1 MNYRERSN
9 SCAGILVDFKI
20 QSITWFD
27 IHGELCYLS
36 YGTWNNGT
44 RSECYWRKRTH
55 LHKRMSR
62 QKQHTSHPV
71 QMAIHLK
78 PTSVSGISLL
88 LQATSLTYN
97 LCMMDG
103 SSRYAVWG
111 AQCRRKDA
119 HQVRACRVAA
129 DVGLA
134 DVRQAQ
140 LRRMDVAGHQRHA
153 RHRDLYPWTCLLW
166 NMRAML
172 FTRACR
178 RTENL
183 ALQDGNRYIEFRC
196 LNSKLLVTLFVWQR
210 YVTAF
215 PPSNHPV
222 LWVGVDLIKYFVL
235 PKPNSSSVG
244 RRKQFHLSCPMGLST
259 EAMYSQDHNH

>member
-1 MNYRERSN
+1 MEHVLNVTDEKELICTKECLGKN
-9 SCAGILVDFKI
+9 S
-20 QSITWFD
+20 
-27 IHGELCYLS
+27 
-36 YGTWNNGT
+36 
-44 RSECYWRKRTH
+44 
-55 LHKRMSR
+55 
-62 QKQHTSHPV
+62 
-71 QMAIHLK
+71 IHLIRCK
-78 PTSVSGISLL
+78 WRYISSRPVSGISLL

-196 LNSKLLVTLFVWQR
+196 LNSEIISYLVCL
-210 YVTAF
+210 TAIRDRISSQQ
-215 PPSNHPV
+215 P
-222 LWVGVDLIKYFVL
+222 
-235 PKPNSSSVG
+235 SSSVG
-244 RRKQFHLSCPMGLST
+244 WRRLDKVFRPAKTKFKFSWKEKTISSLLSYGPVYWSNVLTRS
-259 EAMYSQDHNH
+259 